1 MLPFLPQNGFPSR
14 WATFTSQPAVC
25 TFTQWGQVAKAHK
38 PFLWPTH
45 NKRGEASGG
54 TRVTTAPG
62 LGETAQPVG
71 RRAAARAGV
80 VETPLDST
88 PGARE
93 AVGPHPGWELMWKG
107 APCGARASRTPL

>member
-25 TFTQWGQVAKAHK
+25 TFTQWGQVAKAH
-38 PFLWPTH
+38 
-45 NKRGEASGG
+45 NKGGVASGG

-71 RRAAARAGV
+71 RRAAALAGV